1 MALVVSGQN
10 SAYKGGY
17 VIELERVTKIYP
29 GSVTP
34 AVDSVNLNIEEGDIC
49 ILIGPSG
56 CGKTTLMRMIN
67 RLEPI
72 TSGFIRINGES
83 IMNKDVIELRRSI
96 GYVIQQIGLFPHMT
110 VYDNI
115 ATVPRLLGWDK
126 KRIDDRVDELL
137 DMVQLPPEIFRF
149 RYPREL
155 SGGQAQRIGVTRAM
169 ATDPPVMLMDEPF
182 GAIDPINRE
191 VLQDEFL
198 RIQEKL
204 KKTIVFV
211 THDIHEA
218 IKMGDKIA
226 LLDAGRLIQCS
237 TPEELLTHPEN
248 QFVKDFVG
256 ADRALKRLDLLKV
269 KNAMLTNPTHC
280 HGKDP
285 SETVLE
291 HMIENKLSYL
301 LVADG
306 EDNLK
311 GYVTLE
317 ELRGHHGKVRDVIR
331 PMTLTVKPEQNL
343 KEALSKMLTY
353 DLGIVVAV
361 DDEGKIAG
369 VLNSKT
375 LVSVVG
381 ETYDEQSGHWG
392 RITTKGRII

>member
-1 MALVVSGQN
+1 M
-10 SAYKGGY
+10 
-17 VIELERVTKIYP
+17 IELERVTKIYP
-29 GSVTP
+29 ETNAP
-34 AVDSVNLNIEEGDIC
+34 AVDAVDLTVEQGEIC
-49 ILIGPSG
+49 ILIGSSG
-56 CGKTTLMRMIN
+56 CGKTTLMRMMN

-72 TSGFIRINGES
+72 TSGFIRINGEN

-96 GYVIQQIGLFPHMT
+96 GYAIQQIGLFPHMT

-115 ATVPRLLGWDK
+115 ATVPKLLSWEK
-126 KRIDDRVDELL
+126 SRIGKRVDELL
-137 DMVQLPPEIFRF
+137 DMVKLPPEIFRF

-155 SGGQAQRIGVTRAM
+155 SGGQAQRIGVLRAM

-198 RIQEKL
+198 KIQEKL

-226 LLDAGRLIQCS
+226 LLDAGRLIQFG
-237 TPEELLTHPEN
+237 TPEQLLTAPKN

-256 ADRALKRLDLLKV
+256 TDRALKRLDLLKV
-269 KNAMLTNPTHC
+269 EDAMLVNPVHC
-280 HGKDP
+280 LDEDL
-285 SETVLE
+285 SEKIAE
-291 HMIENKLSYL
+291 HMIENDLYFL
-301 LVADG
+301 LVTDH
-306 EDNLK
+306 EKRLR
-311 GYVTLE
+311 GYVNIDN
-317 ELRGHHGKVRDVIR
+317 LRGHYGKVGDVVN
-331 PMTLTVKPEQNL
+331 PMTIKVMPDQNL
-343 KEALSKMLTY
+343 KDALSKMLSY

-361 DDEGKIAG
+361 DEEGKLAG

-381 ETYDEQSGHWG
+381 ETYDEHGGHWG
-392 RITTKGRII
+392 KITAGGRVL

>member
-1 MALVVSGQN
+1 M
-10 SAYKGGY
+10 
-17 VIELERVTKIYP
+17 IELERVTKIYP
-29 GSVTP
+29 GSEIP
-34 AVDSVNLNIEEGDIC
+34 AVDSVNLNIAEGDIC
-49 ILIGPSG
+49 ILIGSSG
-56 CGKTTLMRMIN
+56 CGKTTLMRMLN

-72 TSGFIRINGES
+72 TSGFIRIGGES
-83 IMNKDVIELRRSI
+83 IMDKDVTALRRSI
-96 GYVIQQIGLFPHMT
+96 GYAIQQIGLFPHMT

-115 ATVPRLLGWDK
+115 ATVPHLLGWDK
-126 KRIDDRVDELL
+126 KRIDERVDELL
-137 DMVQLPPEIFRF
+137 DMVQLPPDIFRF

-198 RIQEKL
+198 KIQEKL

-226 LLDAGRLIQCS
+226 LLDAGRLVQYG
-237 TPEELLTHPEN
+237 TPEELLTQPKN

-269 KNAMLTNPTHC
+269 RDAMLTNPTHC
-280 HGKDP
+280 HGEDP

-291 HMIENKLSYL
+291 HMIEKDLNFL
-301 LVADG
+301 LVADRN
-306 EDNLK
+306 DLLK
-311 GYVTLE
+311 GYVNLDD
-317 ELRGHHGKVRDVIR
+317 LRGHHGNVRDVVR
-331 PMTLTVKPEQNL
+331 PMTLTVRPEQNL
-343 KEALSKMLTY
+343 KDALSKMLSY
-353 DLGIVVAV
+353 DLGIVVAM

-369 VLNSKT
+369 VLNSRT

-381 ETYDEQSGHWG
+381 ETYDERGGHWG
-392 RITTKGRII
+392 KITTKGRII